1 MKEEML
7 EATLTAD
14 ELLKMEPQDVL
25 MYLKNQMQVYIPP
38 SIKTSAD
45 KAAASKMLVHTA
57 NWSCFLR
64 EMEQRARLEKR
75 IMRIEKRDR
84 LEIERM
90 LGLEEVFEMYK
101 KNCEQVYDTILKQ
114 MTLARLQIDEAKFL
128 GAVT

>member
-14 ELLKMEPQDVL
+14 ELLGMEPQDVL

-84 LEIERM
+84 LETERM
-90 LGLEEVFEMYK
+90 LGLEEIFKMYK

-114 MTLARLQIDEAKFL
+114 ITLARLQIDEAKFL